1 MVLERGVAV
10 VLWRAAADQVV
21 HHLSVLL
28 WKEALERCGR
38 RVFPDHAD
46 ELVHEQT
53 PGGINEQVVRELT
66 EAGAYRALDDTL
78 DGILARIEGRPRP
91 EKRKRPYESEAMD

>member
-1 MVLERGVAV
+1 M
-10 VLWRAAADQVV
+10 
-21 HHLSVLL
+21 
-28 WKEALERCGR
+28 
-38 RVFPDHAD
+38 
-46 ELVHEQT
+46 
-53 PGGINEQVVRELT
+53 RELT